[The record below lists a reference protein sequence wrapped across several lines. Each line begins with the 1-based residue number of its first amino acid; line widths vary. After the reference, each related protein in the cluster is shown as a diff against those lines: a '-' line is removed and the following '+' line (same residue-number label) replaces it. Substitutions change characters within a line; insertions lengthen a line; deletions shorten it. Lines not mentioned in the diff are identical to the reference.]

1 MKNLNLSGNNSK
13 CFVSLVTT
21 NDMKILG
28 KDTITYQDKLY
39 YIYRKVK
46 VTHLKT
52 EYVSDVK
59 DFWLCDIVIKGRY
72 QNEDESF
79 LFLREIPEA
88 KILN

>member
-1 MKNLNLSGNNSK
+1 M
-13 CFVSLVTT
+13 TT
-21 NDMKILG
+21 NNMKILG
-28 KDTITYQDKLY
+28 KETITYQNKLY

-46 VTHLKT
+46 VTQLKS

-88 KILN
+88 IILN